1 MILNWLSTDGI
12 PGFEIKEKRETE
24 VNLHGWRGNSI
35 MGEVSALGPG
45 SFAAAELE
53 SELEW

>member
-1 MILNWLSTDGI
+1 M
-12 PGFEIKEKRETE
+12 
-24 VNLHGWRGNSI
+24 
-35 MGEVSALGPG
+35 MGEVFCLGPS

>member
-1 MILNWLSTDGI
+1 
-12 PGFEIKEKRETE
+12 
-24 VNLHGWRGNSI
+24 

>member
-1 MILNWLSTDGI
+1 VILNWLSTDGI